1 MLHFYL
7 QRSHGNETNRLCLV
21 DTYQRKQ
28 NEILN
33 FYHGPNFFELLFLS
47 VWLFILTTNSE
58 RVLSELTQMVT
69 ILFSPPFF
77 FFGNGI
83 CFEDGYGTTLTGRE
97 QFDYI
102 FFYLNFCSIVSFS
115 EEDTL
120 DGNGC
125 LYLLLF
131 YDPI

>member
-1 MLHFYL
+1 M
-7 QRSHGNETNRLCLV
+7 
-21 DTYQRKQ
+21 
-28 NEILN
+28 
-33 FYHGPNFFELLFLS
+33 
-47 VWLFILTTNSE
+47 
-58 RVLSELTQMVT
+58 
-69 ILFSPPFF
+69 
-77 FFGNGI
+77 
-83 CFEDGYGTTLTGRE
+83 DGYGTTLTGRE

-131 YDPI
+131 YDPIFYLSASKTKNLLTKRGLIFVINHRTLNTRR